1 MPPWGLHR
9 KIPVSRLL
17 LPDSPGRGGG
27 WGRASDTLSVLP
39 SISELFSL
47 LMASVASCL
56 VESSMKPNP
65 LLWPVLR
72 SVMMV
77 TVSTVPYRENTSFR
91 DSSVAEKGRFP
102 TYNFLPIRPPFRQ
115 QGRKRG
121 LEYDSRDLFVCGRLR
136 SESTLPQIG
145 GRKKTRTQGA
155 IRAPFARTP
164 AGRPSPREK
173 AVPFRW
179 QPGFR
184 EVRPRCAA
192 R

>member
-1 MPPWGLHR
+1 
-9 KIPVSRLL
+9 
-17 LPDSPGRGGG
+17 
-27 WGRASDTLSVLP
+27 
-39 SISELFSL
+39 
-47 LMASVASCL
+47 MASAASCL

-145 GRKKTRTQGA
+145 GGKKKRNTGGNPFPL
-155 IRAPFARTP
+155 APRP
-164 AGRPSPREK
+164 A
-173 AVPFRW
+173 
-179 QPGFR
+179 
-184 EVRPRCAA
+184 
-192 R
+192 